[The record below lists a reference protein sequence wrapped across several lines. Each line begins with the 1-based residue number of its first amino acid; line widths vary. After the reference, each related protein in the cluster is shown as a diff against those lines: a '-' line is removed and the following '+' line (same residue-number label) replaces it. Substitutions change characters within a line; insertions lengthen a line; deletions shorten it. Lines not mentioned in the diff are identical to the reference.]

1 VHKIKTSWQKQIGMS
16 VAKSRYIDAG
26 DFEKSEKKWKAIE
39 QKRVSTHLRLY
50 TSLCQFE
57 A

>member
-1 VHKIKTSWQKQIGMS
+1 MS
-16 VAKSRYIDAG
+16 VATSRYIDAG